1 MFPGWNLHFSSTSF
15 PSEHTWHP
23 DDIHQETKIPR
34 WWTVILTSESPLGIR
49 DCFIVTFSEW
59 AVTLWSSFGYLWM
72 RIWLSVN
79 ENVKRVIEA
88 SEIKQKTYLFF
99 VKLGNYSSP
108 LKFWN
113 RLIMWALPLT
123 THPVRTT
130 LLLIE
135 FFLCK
140 SLKLIC
146 PSLLKSDKMILDSL
160 VIPI

>member
-1 MFPGWNLHFSSTSF
+1 M
-15 PSEHTWHP
+15 
-23 DDIHQETKIPR
+23 
-34 WWTVILTSESPLGIR
+34 
-49 DCFIVTFSEW
+49 
-59 AVTLWSSFGYLWM
+59 
-72 RIWLSVN
+72 N

-88 SEIKQKTYLFF
+88 REIKQKTYLLFA
-99 VKLGNYSSP
+99 KLGNYSSP
-108 LKFWN
+108 LKFWD

-123 THPVRTT
+123 THPVGTI
-130 LLLIE
+130 LLIE